1 MPTWKYSIIDRHFK
15 TAPKQMV
22 LGTASLTPHPQ
33 QRLPPGEFNS
43 VIPEP
48 LLVSFMM
55 IAVKEHGYKQAL

>member
-1 MPTWKYSIIDRHFK
+1 
-15 TAPKQMV
+15 MV

>member
-1 MPTWKYSIIDRHFK
+1 
-15 TAPKQMV
+15 MV

-55 IAVKEHGYKQAL
+55 IAVIDFPKEHGYKQAL